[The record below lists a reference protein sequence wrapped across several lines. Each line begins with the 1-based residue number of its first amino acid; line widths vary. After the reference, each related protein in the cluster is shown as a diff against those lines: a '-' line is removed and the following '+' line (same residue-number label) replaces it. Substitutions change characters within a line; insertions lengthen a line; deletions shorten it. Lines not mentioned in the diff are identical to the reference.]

1 LKTYFGDEYEALLKF
16 EPSLGSTLES
26 ANHLME
32 RGTTQQQR
40 GAAQQ
45 EAQMEVSQY
54 FDELRR
60 DALVGNEQIQ
70 QM

>member
-1 LKTYFGDEYEALLKF
+1 
-16 EPSLGSTLES
+16 
-26 ANHLME
+26 ME

>member
-1 LKTYFGDEYEALLKF
+1 
-16 EPSLGSTLES
+16 
-26 ANHLME
+26 ME

-40 GAAQQ
+40 GAAQH

-60 DALVGNEQIQ
+60 DALMGKEQIQ
-70 QM
+70 QMSEAFTGAATTMKEVIEQ